1 MLNNVQHAS
10 GATDDD
16 YAQAQLTI
24 SGEPVTVHAVRCGT
38 VTIKQAH
45 ACGFLPE
52 RTPFVLR
59 FLAILADR
67 RFVAPMPV
75 WTYLIERGDTLTVVD
90 TGVDPGYNDPATW
103 GERQRARRLV
113 QSFLRLELDGG
124 EAIAERMTSLGL
136 APSAVTAVVLTHQH
150 IDHTGGVPAFEGADV
165 WTTDAED
172 RAAAL
177 VGAEH
182 WRWRTAATRIRHID
196 VEGEP
201 LVLDGERDP
210 RPAVDLLGDGSLVAI
225 HTPGHTPG
233 SVTVRLTTDQADL
246 WFTGDICFTAAGMD
260 ASAPTAGIHTD
271 LRAVRRLHGSLQD
284 RGVILP
290 SHDPLVPRRLSA
302 VATDAA

>member
-1 MLNNVQHAS
+1 MLNNVQHTS
-10 GATDDD
+10 DATDDE
-16 YAQAQLTI
+16 YAQARLTI
-24 SGEPVTVHAVRCGT
+24 SGEPVTVHAIRCGI

-45 ACGFLPE
+45 ACGLLPE

-59 FLAILADR
+59 FLAILADP

-75 WTYLIERGDTLTVVD
+75 WTYVIERAGALTVVD
-90 TGVDPGYNDPATW
+90 TGVDPGYNDPSTW

-113 QSFLRLELDGG
+113 QSFLRLELGRGG
-124 EAIAERMTSLGL
+124 SLSERMTSLGL
-136 APSAVTAVVLTHQH
+136 APTAVTGVVLTHQH
-150 IDHTGGVPAFEGADV
+150 IDHTGGVPAFEGSDV

-172 RAAAL
+172 RAAAT

-182 WRWRTAATRIRHID
+182 WRWRTAATRIRYID
-196 VEGEP
+196 IEGEP
-201 LVLDGERDP
+201 LVLDGEHDP
-210 RPAVDLLGDGSLVAI
+210 RPAVDLLGDGSLVAV

-246 WFTGDICFTAAGMD
+246 WFTGDTCFTAAGMD

-271 LRAVRRLHGSLQD
+271 LRAVRRLQGILQD
-284 RGVILP
+284 RGVIFP

-302 VATDAA
+302 VGKDAA